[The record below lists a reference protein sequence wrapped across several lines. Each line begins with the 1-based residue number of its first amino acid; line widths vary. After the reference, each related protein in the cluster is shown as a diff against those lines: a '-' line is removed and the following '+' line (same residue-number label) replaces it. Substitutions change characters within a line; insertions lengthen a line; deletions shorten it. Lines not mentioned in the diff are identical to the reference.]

1 MRFKNSLKY
10 LLGLSVAV
18 MFLGTPVMATDVIQE
33 NMEELLIEE
42 EEPNRAEEFMWF
54 YRTYEGRRQKR
65 LWSLTYQ
72 RWVTEWIDIGPA

>member
-1 MRFKNSLKY
+1 MRFRNSVKY

-18 MFLGTPVMATDVIQE
+18 MLFGTPVMATDVIPE
-33 NMEELLIEE
+33 DTEVTLTKE
-42 EEPNRAEEFMWF
+42 EEPTRAEEFVWF
-54 YRTYEGRRQKR
+54 YRTYEGRRQRR

>member
-1 MRFKNSLKY
+1 MRFKNGVKY

-18 MFLGTPVMATDVIQE
+18 MLLGTPVMATDVIPE
-33 NMEELLIEE
+33 DTEVMLVEE
-42 EEPNRAEEFMWF
+42 EGSLRAEEFMWF
-54 YRTYEGRRQKR
+54 YRTHEGRRQRR

>member
-1 MRFKNSLKY
+1 MRFRKSVKY

-18 MFLGTPVMATDVIQE
+18 MLLGAPVMATDVITKDTE
-33 NMEELLIEE
+33 VTITKEEG
-42 EEPNRAEEFMWF
+42 PTRAEEFVWF
-54 YRTYEGRRQKR
+54 YRTHEGRRQKR